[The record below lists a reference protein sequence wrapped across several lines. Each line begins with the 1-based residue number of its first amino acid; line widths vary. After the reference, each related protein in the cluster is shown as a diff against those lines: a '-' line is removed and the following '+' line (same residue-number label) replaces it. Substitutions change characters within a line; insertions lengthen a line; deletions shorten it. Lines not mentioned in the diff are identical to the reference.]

1 MELLNALGINHY
13 AIVQF
18 FIFILVF
25 IFLTQVVF
33 APFLKAYE
41 GRLQRTKGGE
51 QLADEYQA
59 KTQRTQN
66 EYAEKARE
74 IHARIQTIFQKSRNE
89 ATAESDRIV
98 GQARKEA
105 EALIEKNRQTV
116 AMATSQASSELKG
129 QTAQMALAIT
139 NKLLGK

>member
-25 IFLTQVVF
+25 VFLTQVVF
-33 APFLKAYE
+33 GPFLKAHE

-51 QLADEYQA
+51 QLADEYSA
-59 KTQRTQN
+59 KTQSAQA

-74 IHARIQTIFQKSRNE
+74 IHTRIQSIFQKSRTE
-89 ATAESDRIV
+89 AMGDYDRIV
-98 GQARKEA
+98 AQARKEA
-105 EALIEKNRQTV
+105 EALVETNRQAV
-116 AMATSQASSELKG
+116 ATASAQASTELKG
-129 QTAQMALAIT
+129 QTTQVALAIT

>member
-18 FIFILVF
+18 VIFILVF
-25 IFLTQVVF
+25 IFLTQIVF
-33 APFLKAYE
+33 GPFLKAHE

-59 KTQRTQN
+59 KTQRTQA

-74 IHARIQTIFQKSRNE
+74 IHARIQTIFQKNRTE
-89 ATAESDRIV
+89 AMAEYERIV

-105 EALIEKNRQTV
+105 EGMIEKNRQAV
-116 AMATSQASSELKG
+116 ATATMQASSELKG
-129 QTAQMALAIT
+129 QTSQMALAIT